1 MKVLFIASGSP
12 ATVFGIVPLATAMR
26 GAGHEVFMAGNEAM
40 VPYIASAGLP
50 ALAAAEH
57 EIAHY
62 MDLARAGSGPL
73 DLDNHRQVME
83 YVGSWFA
90 LLGADSFVRLRESLR
105 GWRPDLLVGG
115 TMSYAAPL
123 LAAALDVP
131 YVVQEWTLDDWSGTD
146 AGALRVL
153 EPQLAELGL
162 KGLPEP
168 ELRIGICP
176 PAIAHPDAP
185 DVQPMRWRP
194 GNKQGRVEPWMYAR
208 PDRPRVCLTAGSRAS
223 HERGFA
229 FLRAL
234 HDRIAPLGV
243 EVVIPAPDPV
253 AAELRAAMP
262 GVLTGWIPL
271 DTVMPTCDLVVHH
284 SGGATTMT
292 AADAGVPQL
301 IIPETPVFAPP
312 AQRLADHGAG
322 IMIAEAEA
330 TDEAVERACREI
342 LGDSR
347 FKQRAGEIA
356 AEIAEMP
363 PPPTL
368 VPQLEKVALG

>member
-1 MKVLFIASGSP
+1 MKVLFIAAGSP
-12 ATVFGIVPLATAMR
+12 ATVFGIVPLANAVR

-62 MDLARAGSGPL
+62 MDLARAGTGPL

-90 LLGADSFVRLRESLR
+90 LLGADSFARLRRSLR
-105 GWRPDLLVGG
+105 GWRPDLVVGG

-153 EPQLAELGL
+153 EPHLAGLGL
-162 KGLPEP
+162 TGLPEP

-185 DVQPMRWRP
+185 DVVPMRWRP
-194 GNKQGRVEPWMYAR
+194 GNRQGRVEPWMYER
-208 PDRPRVCLTAGSRAS
+208 PGRPRVCLTAGSRAG

-271 DTVMPTCDLVVHH
+271 DTLMPTCDLVVHH

-342 LGDSR
+342 LADAR
-347 FKQRAGEIA
+347 FKQRADEIA
-356 AEIAEMP
+356 VQIAQMP
-363 PPPTL
+363 APPAL
-368 VPQLEKVALG
+368 VPELEKAALG